1 MRKPQIRPSEET
13 MAGDPVDNLMLEL
26 LDRYPHLR
34 GPSDAM
40 HREGAAP
47 NQFARDA
54 LSAFR
59 QRFQA

>member
-1 MRKPQIRPSEET
+1 